1 METKE
6 TKTPQEPSE
15 HATDE
20 REGLVPELEGKTSRR
35 RALILGLAAA
45 PALLTL
51 MRRPVWAQDARTAST
66 GICASLA
73 AASSLHQG
81 DDTLAADCEKLQQTG
96 AAASTTSATTTSAT
110 KTGK

>member
-35 RALILGLAAA
+35 QALILGLAAA

-81 DDTLAADCEKLQQTG
+81 DTALAQACDQLKQQQQ
-96 AAASTTSATTTSAT
+96 STTTTSST
-110 KTGK
+110 TQKPK

>member
-6 TKTPQEPSE
+6 TRTSQQPSE
-15 HATDE
+15 TATEE
-20 REGLVPELEGKTSRR
+20 RQGLVPELEGKTSRR
-35 RALILGLAAA
+35 QALILGLAAA

-51 MRRPVWAQDARTAST
+51 MRRPVWAQDARTASA

-81 DDTLAADCEKLQQTG
+81 DAQLASQCNDLQQQQQP
-96 AAASTTSATTTSAT
+96 AATTTT
-110 KTGK
+110 TTTQTPK